1 MLFII
6 MSSSVMHEKEH
17 GSIMLLAGGMMF
29 LIVY

>member
-6 MSSSVMHEKEH
+6 MSPNMMHAKEH

-29 LIVY
+29 LIVH